1 MGMGGKFQL
10 IGPVPYRPT
19 DFADWR
25 EGIHEQLIHARRVAP
40 ARDLG
45 PGSDP
50 FPHAVGAV
58 SIPIPHT
65 SNLTR

>member
-25 EGIHEQLIHARRVAP
+25 EGIHEQLIHARRVRIL
-40 ARDLG
+40 ARDFT
-45 PGSDP
+45 PGSSRLP
-50 FPHAVGAV
+50 AAGGVCLSFPHN
-58 SIPIPHT
+58 T
-65 SNLTR
+65 